1 MFDALWVNLH
11 AATMKQGEGF
21 GIIENAAIGITD
33 GKIVFIGKEADLRG
47 QPSGLS
53 DYVFDGE
60 GKWATPGLID
70 CHTHLAYAGSRA
82 HEFEARLKGKT
93 YEEITRDGGGI
104 ASTVKAVRDA
114 DEEEIYDLTIN
125 RLRPLAEEGVPV
137 C

>member
-11 AATMKQGEGF
+11 AATMKEGEDF

-33 GKIVFIGKEADLRG
+33 GKIVFIGREADLRG
-47 QPSGLS
+47 QPSDLS

-82 HEFEARLKGKT
+82 HEFEARLSGKT
-93 YEEITRDGGGI
+93 YEEITRAGGGI
-104 ASTVKAVRDA
+104 ASTVKAVRET
-114 DEEEIYDLTIN
+114 EEEDSYEMTLKK
-125 RLRPLAEEGVPV
+125 A
-137 C
+137 